1 MTSTA
6 PVGWPTH
13 RPGVAHT
20 GPSPEPV
27 GWQGISTA
35 AAESLGG
42 DAVVT
47 VVNPVVTEQAE
58 GPIGADVSRET
69 PQPMMD
75 PQVSEVTGQRT
86 TDAAD
91 EVAEPSACLLY
102 TSPSPRD

>member
-58 GPIGADVSRET
+58 GPVGADVSRET
-69 PQPMMD
+69 PILGHF
-75 PQVSEVTGQRT
+75 TGHIVQCQSHP
-86 TDAAD
+86 AAVD
-91 EVAEPSACLLY
+91 NYLC
-102 TSPSPRD
+102 